1 MSTGNN
7 NKPHQR
13 CPLATNAPAPS
24 VWATP
29 VLQQKPPCPVKLIQ
43 RFHEA
48 EAITKQ
54 LNPYVEPYDVAT
66 FSVIDSPKG
75 ALEPSFGLLG
85 QFSSLLLTLQNAP
98 RAWHLLT
105 LVWKSLVS
113 LMCAVEMR
121 PT

>member
-1 MSTGNN
+1 M
-7 NKPHQR
+7 
-13 CPLATNAPAPS
+13 
-24 VWATP
+24 
-29 VLQQKPPCPVKLIQ
+29 LQQKPPCPVKLIQ